1 MIMRNVALKI
11 EGVEQLVLRITL
23 LPHHFDASP
32 HRWLASRASAYLPKF
47 GEFFNTI
54 APLLSFAFPES
65 RHWRGHS
72 ISVSRQCGR
81 ARRAYL
87 IRVTGTSTRWI
98 TLVATEPIIKLA
110 IGPRPRVP
118 MMIASHCVSW
128 TCRAISLA
136 GEPTRVRAWY

>member
-1 MIMRNVALKI
+1 MPRNDDNNEQMLNPLADIRFDQDQVRHTQMPVIQDRVVSSNAAVVMRVP
-11 EGVEQLVLRITL
+11 LVFNW
-23 LPHHFDASP
+23 PVDAARQAIWMVSM
-32 HRWLASRASAYLPKF
+32 SR
-47 GEFFNTI
+47 N
-54 APLLSFAFPES
+54 
-65 RHWRGHS
+65 
-72 ISVSRQCGR
+72 CGR

-118 MMIASHCVSW
+118 MMIASHFVSW

-136 GEPTRVRAWY
+136 GEPTRERAWY